1 MEDEGPRGN
10 EIERERENLLERLQE
25 WLEIPMLLLAVAWL
39 GLFVAE
45 MVWELT
51 PLLLASGYVI
61 WGIFI
66 FDFLLK
72 FALAPRKIPFL
83 RQNWL
88 GIVALVIPAFR
99 VFRVVNLFRLSRVAT
114 AAGAVRGLRVLRM
127 LTTINRA
134 MKALGATMERRG
146 FGYVMLL
153 TLLITF
159 AGAAGMY
166 SFERHLP
173 GAEGLHSYGEALWWT
188 AMVMTTMGSQYWPL
202 TAEGRL
208 LCFFLALYSFTVFGY
223 VTATLASFFIGRD
236 AENEEAELAS
246 AKSIAELRQ
255 EISALTAQ
263 ISLLRGEMEVR
274 QEEKE
279 PE

>member
-1 MEDEGPRGN
+1 MKDEGPRGN

-134 MKALGATMERRG
+134 MKALGGTMERRG

-173 GAEGLHSYGEALWWT
+173 GGGGLHSYGEALWWT

>member
-1 MEDEGPRGN
+1 MEDKGSPGN

-45 MVWELT
+45 MVWRLT

-72 FALAPRKIPFL
+72 FALAPHKIRFL
-83 RQNWL
+83 RKNWL
-88 GIVALVIPAFR
+88 GIIALVIPAFR
-99 VFRVVNLFRLSRVAT
+99 VFRIVNLLRLSRVAT

-153 TLLITF
+153 TLLTTF

-173 GAEGLHSYGEALWWT
+173 DGEGLQSYGEALWWA
-188 AMVMTTMGSQYWPL
+188 AMVMTTMGSQYWPQ

-246 AKSIAELRQ
+246 ARSIAELQ
-255 EISALTAQ
+255 KEISALTEQ
-263 ISLLRGEMEVR
+263 ISLLRREIKEK
-274 QEEKE
+274 QEKE
-279 PE
+279 PR